1 VHLQEARDNESDWFC
16 YIVRCKDD
24 SLYVGIAT
32 DVAGRVKRHNSGAG
46 PAYTAKRRPVEL
58 IWSERCGRS
67 ESARDREKEIKG
79 WSRTKKLAMIAK
91 VATSGNRKSS
101 F

>member
-1 VHLQEARDNESDWFC
+1 LQEARTDEAEWFC
-16 YIVRCKDD
+16 YVVRCKDD

-32 DVAGRVKRHNSGAG
+32 DVAERVKRHNWGAG

-67 ESARDREKEIKG
+67 ESAREREKEIKG
-79 WSRTKKLAMIAK
+79 WSRSKKLAMIALG
-91 VATSGNRKSS
+91 ADSGNRQL
-101 F
+101 